1 MHPLKKEIVLH
12 IFVRQHLVSQNHF
25 MKLFW
30 QTLEKASGL
39 EVQKGEFGADMLVEI
54 QNDGPITIIMDTED
68 KK

>member
-1 MHPLKKEIVLH
+1 MHPLRKEIVLH
-12 IFVRQHLVSQNHF
+12 IFVRPRLLSQNRF
-25 MKLFW
+25 MKLFL

-54 QNDGPITIIMDTED
+54 QNDGPVTIIMDTED